1 MGCECFSL
9 FVLSGCWGVLVIANA
24 LLAAG
29 CCYKAAKMI

>member
-24 LLAAG
+24 LR
-29 CCYKAAKMI
+29 CYKAAKMF